1 MHASLYNPPLPIPA
15 LLVPAGQ
22 LLAAYLSY
30 LLSTSAQSQLPL
42 LGFAPLSSDVLT
54 YTVQRV
60 LPLLLVD
67 TRYPAWYF
75 EGSGGSA

>member
-1 MHASLYNPPLPIPA
+1 MLHNPPLPVPS
-15 LLVPAGQ
+15 LFVPAGQ
-22 LLAAYLSY
+22 LLVAYLSY
-30 LLSTSAQSQLPL
+30 LLSATAQSQLPL
-42 LGFAPLSSDVLT
+42 LGFAPLPSDVLA